1 MLGVSITGFFSGDGV
16 EVDVGFGAPHLPA
29 NKKKTRSITLNRHNL
44 SIASPAMAAITPQ
57 PAQKPRVSGR
67 HDSASQITIASLN
80 CMADRLYLSIWFPS
94 FHTQEMMPRLL
105 SVLKQFPFSTSR
117 GGVGYIGVR
126 SISWDQ
132 PIVFEQTF
140 DYRADPERALTLAGE
155 FLHEDNAYEIEALW
169 DLWVP
174 VQEGDLDETWELQ
187 SQSVKFVAFGTRF
200 EEATYQQ
207 NGHIQVDFGLDTP
220 FLYEEAYFTGA
231 LEQRIKSNV
240 QKLVNFTSAVEKNC
254 GISGRVLWS
263 ESEDNL
269 AQKLIDRLQRVQ

>member
-1 MLGVSITGFFSGDGV
+1 
-16 EVDVGFGAPHLPA
+16 
-29 NKKKTRSITLNRHNL
+29 
-44 SIASPAMAAITPQ
+44 
-57 PAQKPRVSGR
+57 
-67 HDSASQITIASLN
+67 
-80 CMADRLYLSIWFPS
+80 MADRLYLSVWFPS
-94 FHTQEMMPRLL
+94 FHTQEVMPRLL

-117 GGVGYIGVR
+117 GGIGYIGVR

-132 PIVFEQTF
+132 PVVFEQTF
-140 DYRADPERALTLAGE
+140 DYRADPERALMLAGE

-174 VQEGDLDETWELQ
+174 VQEGDLDQTWELQ
-187 SQSVKFVAFGTRF
+187 PQSVKFIAFGTRF

-220 FLYEEAYFTGA
+220 FLYEETDFTNA

-263 ESEDNL
+263 ESDDNL
-269 AQKLIDRLQRVQ
+269 AQKLIDRLQKVQ

>member
-1 MLGVSITGFFSGDGV
+1 MS
-16 EVDVGFGAPHLPA
+16 
-29 NKKKTRSITLNRHNL
+29 
-44 SIASPAMAAITPQ
+44 
-57 PAQKPRVSGR
+57 
-67 HDSASQITIASLN
+67 
-80 CMADRLYLSIWFPS
+80 DRLYLSIWFPS

-132 PIVFEQTF
+132 PIIFEQTF
-140 DYRADPERALTLAGE
+140 DYRADPERALMLAGE

-174 VQEGDLDETWELQ
+174 VQEGDLDETWEIKAQ
-187 SQSVKFVAFGTRF
+187 PVKCIAFGTRF

-220 FLYEEAYFTGA
+220 FLYEESDFTSA

-254 GISGRVLWS
+254 GVSGRVLWS

-269 AQKLIDRLQRVQ
+269 AQKLIERLQKVQ